1 VAVAVVV
8 AVAVAVV
15 VVDDAAKRFR
25 FGIVIGALIMHV
37 FEIMDLII

>member
-8 AVAVAVV
+8 ARVESS
-15 VVDDAAKRFR
+15 KGFGIG